1 MCLALTLYAGLR
13 VLVALTKVD
22 EYDPEVAEQ
31 LDKVMDS
38 ARLQALMARLSQS
51 SGVPRNNILPV
62 KNFFTEY
69 HPDDNKTVAPL
80 VYHLL
85 YQVLLCCATH
95 LEDEMDVDADSA
107 EEEGAE

>member
-1 MCLALTLYAGLR
+1 

-22 EYDPEVAEQ
+22 EYDPDVAEK

-51 SGVPRNNILPV
+51 SGIPRNNILPV

-69 HPDDNKTVAPL
+69 HPDDNRGVAPL
-80 VYHLL
+80 VFHLL
-85 YQVLLCCATH
+85 YQALLCCATY
-95 LEDEMDVDADSA
+95 LEDELDVMDVDSA
-107 EEEGAE
+107 EEDSAE